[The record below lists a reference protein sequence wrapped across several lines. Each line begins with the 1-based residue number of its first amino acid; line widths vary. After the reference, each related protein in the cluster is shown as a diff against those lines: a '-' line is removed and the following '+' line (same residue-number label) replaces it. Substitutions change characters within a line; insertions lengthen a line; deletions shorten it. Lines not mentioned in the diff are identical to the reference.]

1 MSEAQLLFQ
10 LQVIDLESEE
20 VSQSIQAIEE
30 QLGET
35 EELVSARQ
43 ALTDAQ
49 DQLKQQ
55 QSAIQELEWE
65 LQTMTGKLKELETK
79 LYAGSVKNSK
89 ELGNME
95 REVKLLREKKSHT
108 EDSILELMDAVETS
122 QELAHAAKAVFAEV
136 ESAWERGQALLREE
150 QSKLNARL
158 EELNRSRQALGRNF
172 RPETMVIYDDLRA
185 NKRGRAVARV
195 EQNTCQGCRIT
206 LPTNEVQMARS
217 SPRLVFCSSCG
228 RILLATR

>member
-10 LQVIDLESEE
+10 LQVIDLECEE
-20 VSQSIQAIEE
+20 VSRAIQAVEE

-35 EELVSARQ
+35 EELINARQ
-43 ALTDAQ
+43 ALTGAL

-55 QSAIQELEWE
+55 QSAMQELDWNLE
-65 LQTMTGKLKELETK
+65 TMTSKLKELEAK

-95 REVKLLREKKSHT
+95 REVKLLRDKKSHT
-108 EDSILELMDAVETS
+108 EDTILELMDAVETS
-122 QELAHAAKAVFAEV
+122 HVAVRTAKDVFAEV
-136 ESAWERGQALLREE
+136 ESAWERSQAALRDE

-158 EELNRSRQALGRNF
+158 EELNRSRQALERNF
-172 RPETMVIYDDLRA
+172 RPEILAIYNDLRA